1 MDGGTIESLLPF
13 LRFGLLGL
21 AAIIFILAIIGYLAG
36 NIDETRARLLRTFL
50 FIGALFGGL
59 AFLTEMFRPEPVNSE
74 YELQVQVLPHD
85 QQANQDLPAPIITVG
100 GSLVERTLSN
110 AVLIAKDTN
119 LTVDIS
125 HAVGTFEQQAETLQL
140 TSLQLAE
147 AEVRLENQDAALA
160 SASRQFQVIS
170 GQIEELK
177 ASGRLT
183 VPEIDMLGRS
193 FDNFGR
199 ALIMR

>member
-1 MDGGTIESLLPF
+1 M
-13 LRFGLLGL
+13 
-21 AAIIFILAIIGYLAG
+21 
-36 NIDETRARLLRTFL
+36 
-50 FIGALFGGL
+50 
-59 AFLTEMFRPEPVNSE
+59 
-74 YELQVQVLPHD
+74 PHD